1 MATRKGPPPIVFIAA
16 GLGVIGGLYYYGRDF
31 INRSPNSPILSTPST
46 SAPITTTADG
56 TPLTL
61 LGDTFSGYSTF
72 RNSKFLDTLSDRD
85 IALSYRDEFV
95 QATRAEQ

>member
-16 GLGVIGGLYYYGRDF
+16 GLGVIGGLYYFGRDF
-31 INRSPNSPILSTPST
+31 INRSPNPSTPSAQTTT
-46 SAPITTTADG
+46 SASNRSNADG

-72 RNSKFLDTLSDRD
+72 RNAEFLD
-85 IALSYRDEFV
+85 AL
-95 QATRAEQ
+95 